1 MNERGLEHGARPED
15 GWGKP
20 VGQSSA
26 PRPRSPGGQS
36 PARLLR
42 GSTPSENT
50 GLTAR
55 RPKGHYDKHKTSETV
70 STKVSMKVRWGS
82 DGEEKRGHWK
92 RAVSP
97 EYGSQ
102 GQDHEDLQVR
112 KVSIKGQR
120 HEGGLPRLVSPSND
134 AAHPRRGGQPEV
146 PEPRRARRRMYGGG
160 NPIRKYKCT
169 TWSIFIWVMLL
180 WVATATTMPLTPSRR
195 GPKCFL
201 AVPQRRGW
209 WNIKA
214 TNYNTQRTIE
224 TISRTT
230 NFIRNKEHNSI
241 YKPITSGETPT
252 VTTRTNKPTHG
263 ARINAAVRPVFQSP
277 HATRNHAR
285 LPRTNCTRTM
295 FFT

>member
-1 MNERGLEHGARPED
+1 MSVETKTRQILSYLGKIEKTRLKVSNLAVNGQKVSNPRMNERDLEHGARPED

-36 PARLLR
+36 PVRLLR

-55 RPKGHYDKHKTSETV
+55 RPKGHDDKHKTSEMV
-70 STKVSMKVRWGS
+70 STKVIMKVRWGS
-82 DGEEKRGHWK
+82 DGEEMHGHRK

-112 KVSIKGQR
+112 KVSITGHR

-160 NPIRKYKCT
+160 NPNRKYKCT
-169 TWSIFIWVMLL
+169 TWTIFIWVLIL
-180 WVATATTMPLTPSRR
+180 WVATATSLPPSRR

-201 AVPQRRGW
+201 AIPQRRGW
-209 WNIKA
+209 WNIKS
-214 TNYNTQRTIE
+214 TDYTQRTTE
-224 TISRTT
+224 TTSRTT
-230 NFIRNKEHNSI
+230 HFISTKDHNSI
-241 YKPITSGETPT
+241 YKPITLGEQPT
-252 VTTRTNKPTHG
+252 LTTRTN
-263 ARINAAVRPVFQSP
+263 
-277 HATRNHAR
+277 
-285 LPRTNCTRTM
+285 
-295 FFT
+295 